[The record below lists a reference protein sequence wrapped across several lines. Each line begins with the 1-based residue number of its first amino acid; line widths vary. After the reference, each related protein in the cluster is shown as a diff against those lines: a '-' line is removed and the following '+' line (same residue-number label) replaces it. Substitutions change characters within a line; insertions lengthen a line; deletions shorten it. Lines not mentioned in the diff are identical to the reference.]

1 MNKKTTQDLE
11 DIIEKTKSG
20 SISKKDFRTKII
32 NFEKQ
37 IRDYE
42 NSTVRTSYKK
52 NDAIDTFND
61 AKLHHEFGEE
71 Q

>member
-32 NFEKQ
+32 NFEKNKS
-37 IRDYE
+37 E
-42 NSTVRTSYKK
+42 TTK
-52 NDAIDTFND
+52 T
-61 AKLHHEFGEE
+61 LL
-71 Q
+71 